1 MKVSQYMLLVVLVW
15 HSSLCANAQWNNPIN
30 YSPFDETNKGGNY
43 SKVTWSVSLSC
54 VFVSILVFILFK
66 LRACCCCCYSSSSSQ
81 RHNTK
86 LVAAT
91 EAIEKCPIFEYST
104 AKELKVGNGAEECS
118 VCLVEFEDSDTI
130 KMLPKCQHVFHQ
142 NCIDTWLPSRMT
154 CPICR
159 QKLTSQDTVIDID
172 DDDVVPMEQLEHDI
186 GTEIT
191 ESEVAVTDETDT
203 GTVVEQVLVWGC
215 LKNSGGISLLS
226 HRHRFVR

>member
-1 MKVSQYMLLVVLVW
+1 MLLVVLVW

-142 NCIDTWLPSRMT
+142 HCIDTWLPSRMT

-159 QKLTSQDTVIDID
+159 QKLTSEDNTVIDVV
-172 DDDVVPMEQLEHDI
+172 DVVVPTEQQEHDD
-186 GTEIT
+186 TEST
-191 ESEVAVTDETDT
+191 ESEVAVTAAEEQPQPDETAEHETDT
-203 GTVVEQVLVWGC
+203 DHSTVVEQVVE
-215 LKNSGGISLLS
+215 
-226 HRHRFVR
+226 FEVVA